1 MEYFTLGLTAEILSE
16 RLSIVLIG
24 LLLHGLC
31 FGGLLL
37 LQQFFAPITFPAWLR
52 APLPYHWI
60 CPLFFRAEDK
70 LNRADRAPTKRAWR
84 GGAVLTATLIASWLM
99 ASIATLFFLYSLP
112 SPYCVA
118 LLIAAL
124 LPLGYAATPLY
135 LPNEAPSHY
144 TVARGSYAEMVLI
157 DDAHVRRLQ
166 LERLA
171 RALLET
177 VLLTAGFLIAELHG
191 LIALSLLC
199 ALYHSVS
206 VPTTRYYAY
215 GILIRMLYE
224 ALCFIPALVVAALC
238 CLAGFF
244 VPNTAPVSGINALF
258 QHDHVKGKEE
268 IKIAPYPAFYLR
280 AFAAIVRVSLG
291 GPYRCDDAKVSAP
304 WIGKGTA
311 QLEPQHLR
319 TGAQLCALAIFLL
332 LLCIAALH

>member
-135 LPNEAPSHY
+135 LPNEAPSNY

-177 VLLTAGFLIAELHG
+177 ALLTAGFLIAELHG

-224 ALCFIPALVVAALC
+224 ALCFIPRTRRGGALLPRWIFRAKYRASFWHKRTIP
-238 CLAGFF
+238 ARSREGKRRDQ
-244 VPNTAPVSGINALF
+244 NRAVSCFL
-258 QHDHVKGKEE
+258 
-268 IKIAPYPAFYLR
+268 PACFR
-280 AFAAIVRVSLG
+280 S
-291 GPYRCDDAKVSAP
+291 
-304 WIGKGTA
+304 
-311 QLEPQHLR
+311 H
-319 TGAQLCALAIFLL
+319 CAR
-332 LLCIAALH
+332 